1 MEDTSAR
8 LFQIILSS
16 FFSFLNAGVYLFE
29 LFLVL
34 KVVKEIRLDSYF
46 RRVTPLVNFV
56 LALLVTSLAFPTLN
70 GFLTKYIGG
79 LFGSGAPLA
88 KILLLAEATVF
99 VVVFWRLYQR
109 GVRTGGKSLGAK
121 PEKKEP
127 EVVGTGE
134 ELDDINEA
142 PVVSFKSKPL
152 K

>member
-34 KVVKEIRLDSYF
+34 KVVREIRLESFF

-56 LALLVTSLAFPTLN
+56 LALLITSLAFPTLN
-70 GFLTKYIGG
+70 GYLTKYIGG

-88 KILLLAEATVF
+88 KILLLAEAIVF
-99 VVVFWRLYQR
+99 LFVFWRLYQE
-109 GVRTGGKSLGAK
+109 GGRTGGKSPVIR
-121 PEKKEP
+121 PERKEP
-127 EVVGTGE
+127 EVE
-134 ELDDINEA
+134 NNPDDISEP
-142 PVVSFKSKPL
+142 PVVSFRSKPL